1 MTTYAELT
9 TQILSYTETSTDVLT
24 STITDD
30 FIEHTENR
38 ILREADIDAFKSH
51 QYSALTS
58 SNPFLSLPGAS
69 GIGATPTSLAT
80 IRTVHIYPASGT
92 ATRDFLEQRDIS
104 FMNEYWPV
112 RTSTG
117 TPKYWSWWDEDTIY
131 VAPTPDAAYNIEI
144 GITRLPTR
152 LSSSNTTSWLGN
164 NAPIA
169 LLYGCLAEAFK
180 FLKGP
185 AEMLQLYEQ
194 SYQRA
199 IQELVIEQQGKHRRD
214 EYMHG
219 ELKIPGMQ
227 TQQKSIGG

>member
-51 QYSALTS
+51 QYSTLTAD
-58 SNPFLSLPGAS
+58 NPFLSLPGAS

-131 VAPTPDAAYNIEI
+131 VAPTPDAAYNIEL
-144 GITRLPTR
+144 GITRLPAR

-227 TQQKSIGG
+227 TQQKSTGG

>member
-9 TQILSYTETSTDVLT
+9 TQILNYTETSTDVLT

-38 ILREADIDAFKSH
+38 ILREADLDAFKSH
-51 QYSALTS
+51 QYSTLTAD
-58 SNPFLSLPGAS
+58 NPFLSLPGGS
-69 GIGATPTSLAT
+69 NPDPTSLAT

-92 ATRDFLEQRDIS
+92 ATRTFLEQRDIS

-112 RTSTG
+112 RTSTS
-117 TPKYWSWWDEDTIY
+117 TPKYWAWWDENSIY
-131 VAPTPDAAYNIEI
+131 LAPTPDSAYNIEV

-152 LSSSNTTSWLGN
+152 LSSSNATSWLGN
-164 NAPIA
+164 NAPVA
-169 LLYGCLAEAFK
+169 LLYGSLAEAFK

-199 IQELVIEQQGKHRRD
+199 IQELMIEQQGRHRRD

-219 ELKIPGMQ
+219 ELKVPGMQ
-227 TQQKSIGG
+227 TQQKSTGG

>member
-9 TQILSYTETSTDVLT
+9 TQILNYTETSSDVLT

-38 ILREADIDAFKSH
+38 ILREADLDAFKSH
-51 QYSALTS
+51 QYSTLTAD
-58 SNPFLSLPGAS
+58 NPFLSLPGGS
-69 GIGATPTSLAT
+69 NPDPTSLAT

-92 ATRDFLEQRDIS
+92 ATRTFLEQRDIS

-112 RTSTG
+112 RTSTS
-117 TPKYWSWWDEDTIY
+117 TPKYWAWWDENSIY
-131 VAPTPDAAYNIEI
+131 LAPTPDSAYNIEV

-152 LSSSNTTSWLGN
+152 LSSSNITSWLGN
-164 NAPIA
+164 NAPSA
-169 LLYGCLAEAFK
+169 LLYGSLAEAFK

-199 IQELVIEQQGKHRRD
+199 IQELMIEQQGRHRRD

-219 ELKIPGMQ
+219 ELKVPGMQ
-227 TQQKSIGG
+227 TQQKSTGG

>member
-9 TQILSYTETSTDVLT
+9 TQILSYTETSTDVLS

-51 QYSALTS
+51 QSATLTS

-69 GIGATPTSLAT
+69 GIGATPTTLAT

-112 RTSTG
+112 RATTG

-131 VAPTPDAAYNIEI
+131 VAPTPDAAYNVEI

-199 IQELVIEQQGKHRRD
+199 IQELIIEQQGRHRRD

-227 TQQKSIGG
+227 TQQKSTGG

>member
-9 TQILSYTETSTDVLT
+9 QQILDYTEVSTDVLT
-24 STITDD
+24 STRTDD

-38 ILREADIDAFKSH
+38 ILRDIDIDAFKSH
-51 QYSALTS
+51 QYSTLTT
-58 SNPFLSLPGAS
+58 SNPFLSLPGGS
-69 GIGATPTSLAT
+69 TPDPTSLAT
-80 IRTVHIYPASGT
+80 IRSVHIWPASGT
-92 ATRDFLEQRDIS
+92 ATRTFLEQRDIT

-117 TPKYWSWWDEDTIY
+117 TPKYWAWWDENTIY
-131 VAPTPDAAYNIEI
+131 VAPTPDAAYNVEV

-152 LSSSNTTSWLGN
+152 LSSSNATSWLGN
-164 NAPIA
+164 NAPVA

-199 IQELVIEQQGKHRRD
+199 IQELMIEQQGRHRRD

-219 ELKIPGMQ
+219 ALRTPLQ
-227 TQQKSIGG
+227 SHNP

>member
-9 TQILSYTETSTDVLT
+9 TQIIDYTETSTDVLT
-24 STITDD
+24 STRTDD

-38 ILREADIDAFKSH
+38 ILREADLDAFKSH
-51 QYSALTS
+51 QYTTVTAD
-58 SNPFLSLPGAS
+58 NPFVSLPGGS
-69 GIGATPTSLAT
+69 DPDPTSLAT

-117 TPKYWSWWDEDTIY
+117 TPKYWAWWDENTIY
-131 VAPTPDAAYNIEI
+131 LAPTPSSALYVEL

-164 NAPIA
+164 NAPVA

-199 IQELVIEQQGKHRRD
+199 IQELMIEQQGRHRRD

-219 ELKIPGMQ
+219 ALRTPLQ
-227 TQQKSIGG
+227 SHNP

>member
-9 TQILSYTETSTDVLT
+9 TQIINYTETSTDVLT

-38 ILREADIDAFKSH
+38 LLRDLDLDAFKSH
-51 QYSALTS
+51 QNSTLTADS
-58 SNPFLSLPGAS
+58 PFLSLPG
-69 GIGATPTSLAT
+69 GTTPEPTSLAT
-80 IRTVHIYPASGT
+80 IRTVHIWPASGT
-92 ATRDFLEQRDIS
+92 ATRTFLEQRDLS
-104 FMNEYWPV
+104 FMNEYWPD

-117 TPKYWSWWDEDTIY
+117 TPKYWAWWDENTIY
-131 VAPTPDAAYNIEI
+131 LAPTPDSAYNIEL

-164 NAPIA
+164 NAPVA

-199 IQELVIEQQGKHRRD
+199 IQELMIEQQGRHRRD

-219 ELKIPGMQ
+219 ALRTPLQ
-227 TQQKSIGG
+227 SHNP

>member
-131 VAPTPDAAYNIEI
+131 VAPTPDAAYNVEV
-144 GITRLPTR
+144 GITRLPAR
-152 LSSSNTTSWLGN
+152 LSSSNATSWLGN

>member
-9 TQILSYTETSTDVLT
+9 TQILNYTETSSDVLT

-38 ILREADIDAFKSH
+38 ILREADLDAFKSH
-51 QYSALTS
+51 QYSTVTAD
-58 SNPFLSLPGAS
+58 NAFVSLPGGS
-69 GIGATPTSLAT
+69 SPDPTSLAT

-92 ATRDFLEQRDIS
+92 ATRTFLEQRDIS

-112 RTSTG
+112 RTSTS
-117 TPKYWSWWDEDTIY
+117 TPKYWAWWDENSIY
-131 VAPTPDAAYNIEI
+131 LAPTPDSAYNIEV

-152 LSSSNTTSWLGN
+152 LSSSNATSWLGN
-164 NAPIA
+164 NAPVA
-169 LLYGCLAEAFK
+169 LLYGSLAEAFK

-199 IQELVIEQQGKHRRD
+199 IQELMIEQQGRHRRD

-227 TQQKSIGG
+227 TQQKSTGG

>member
-9 TQILSYTETSTDVLT
+9 TQILNYTETSTDVLT

-38 ILREADIDAFKSH
+38 LLRDLDLDAFKSH
-51 QYSALTS
+51 QYSTLTADTA
-58 SNPFLSLPGAS
+58 FLSLPG
-69 GIGATPTSLAT
+69 GTTPEPTSLAT
-80 IRTVHIYPASGT
+80 IRTVHIWPASGT
-92 ATRDFLEQRDIS
+92 ATRTFLEQRDLS

-117 TPKYWSWWDEDTIY
+117 TPKYWAWWDENTIY
-131 VAPTPDAAYNIEI
+131 LAPTPDSAYNVEL

-164 NAPIA
+164 NAPVA

-199 IQELVIEQQGKHRRD
+199 LQELVIEQQGRHRRD

-219 ELKIPGMQ
+219 ALRTPLQ
-227 TQQKSIGG
+227 SHNP

>member
-9 TQILSYTETSTDVLT
+9 TQILGYTETSTDVLT

-38 ILREADIDAFKSH
+38 ILREADLDAFKSH
-51 QYSALTS
+51 QYAALTS
-58 SNPFLSLPGAS
+58 DSPFLSLPGGS
-69 GIGATPTSLAT
+69 SPDPTSLAT
-80 IRTVHIYPASGT
+80 IRTVHIWPASGT
-92 ATRDFLEQRDIS
+92 ATRTFLEQRDIS

-112 RTSTG
+112 RTSTS
-117 TPKYWSWWDEDTIY
+117 TPKYWSWWDENSIY
-131 VAPTPDAAYNIEI
+131 LAPTPDAAYNVEV

-152 LSSSNTTSWLGN
+152 LSSSNTTTWLGN
-164 NAPIA
+164 NAPSA
-169 LLYGCLAEAFK
+169 LLYGSLAEAFK

-199 IQELVIEQQGKHRRD
+199 LQDLMMEQTGRHRRD

>member
-9 TQILSYTETSTDVLT
+9 QQILDYTEVSTDVLT
-24 STITDD
+24 STRTDD

-38 ILREADIDAFKSH
+38 ILREVDIDAFKSH
-51 QYSALTS
+51 QNTTLTS
-58 SNPFLSLPGAS
+58 SKPFLSLPGGS
-69 GIGATPTSLAT
+69 TSDPTSLAT
-80 IRTVHIYPASGT
+80 IRSVHIYPASGT
-92 ATRDFLEQRDIS
+92 ATRTFLEQRDIS
-104 FMNEYWPV
+104 FMNEYWPT

-117 TPKYWSWWDEDTIY
+117 TPKYWAWWDEDTIY
-131 VAPTPDAAYNIEI
+131 VAPTPDAAYNIEV

-185 AEMLQLYEQ
+185 AEID
-194 SYQRA
+194 R
-199 IQELVIEQQGKHRRD
+199 
-214 EYMHG
+214 
-219 ELKIPGMQ
+219 
-227 TQQKSIGG
+227 KSVV

>member
-9 TQILSYTETSTDVLT
+9 QQILDYTEVSTDVLT
-24 STITDD
+24 STRTND

-38 ILREADIDAFKSH
+38 LLRDLDLDAFKSH
-51 QYSALTS
+51 QNSTLTADS
-58 SNPFLSLPGAS
+58 PFLSLPG
-69 GIGATPTSLAT
+69 GTTPEPTSLAT
-80 IRTVHIYPASGT
+80 IRTVMIYAST
-92 ATRDFLEQRDIS
+92 SSARDFLEQRDIS
-104 FMNEYWPV
+104 FMNEYWPT

-117 TPKYWSWWDEDTIY
+117 TPKYWAWWDENTIY
-131 VAPTPDAAYNIEI
+131 LAPTPSSALYIEL

-164 NAPIA
+164 NAPVA

-199 IQELVIEQQGKHRRD
+199 VQELMIEQQGRHRRD

-219 ELKIPGMQ
+219 ALRTPLQ
-227 TQQKSIGG
+227 SHNP

>member
-38 ILREADIDAFKSH
+38 ILREADLDAFKSH
-51 QYSALTS
+51 QYSTLTAD
-58 SNPFLSLPGAS
+58 NPFLSLPGAS

-131 VAPTPDAAYNIEI
+131 VAPTPDAAYNVEV

-152 LSSSNTTSWLGN
+152 LSSSNATSWLGN

-227 TQQKSIGG
+227 TQQKSTGG

>member
-9 TQILSYTETSTDVLT
+9 QQILDYTEVSTDVLT
-24 STITDD
+24 STRTND

-38 ILREADIDAFKSH
+38 LLRDLDLDAFKSH
-51 QYSALTS
+51 QYSSLTADS
-58 SNPFLSLPGAS
+58 PFLSLPG
-69 GIGATPTSLAT
+69 GTTPEPTSLAT
-80 IRTVHIYPASGT
+80 IRTVMVYAST
-92 ATRDFLEQRDIS
+92 SSARDFLEQRDVS
-104 FMNEYWPV
+104 FMNEYWPT
-112 RTSTG
+112 RTDTG
-117 TPKYWSWWDEDTIY
+117 TPKYWSWWDENTIY
-131 VAPTPDAAYNIEI
+131 LAPTPSSALYIEL

-152 LSSSNTTSWLGN
+152 LSSTNTTSWLGN
-164 NAPIA
+164 NAPIV

-199 IQELVIEQQGKHRRD
+199 LQELMIEQQGRHRRD

-227 TQQKSIGG
+227 TQQKSTGG

>member
-9 TQILSYTETSTDVLT
+9 TQILDYTETSTDVLT
-24 STITDD
+24 STRTDD

-38 ILREADIDAFKSH
+38 ILREADLDAFKSH
-51 QYSALTS
+51 QYAAVTAD
-58 SNPFLSLPGAS
+58 NAFLSLPGGS
-69 GIGATPTSLAT
+69 SPDPTSLAT

-92 ATRDFLEQRDIS
+92 ATRTFLEQRDIS

-112 RTSTG
+112 RTSTS
-117 TPKYWSWWDEDTIY
+117 TPKYWAWWDENSIY
-131 VAPTPDAAYNIEI
+131 LAPTPDAAYNVEV

-199 IQELVIEQQGKHRRD
+199 IQELMIEQQGRHRRD

-219 ELKIPGMQ
+219 ALRTPLQ
-227 TQQKSIGG
+227 SHNP

>member
-9 TQILSYTETSTDVLT
+9 TQILNYTETSTDVLT

-38 ILREADIDAFKSH
+38 ILREADLDAFKSH
-51 QYSALTS
+51 QYTTVTAD
-58 SNPFLSLPGAS
+58 NPFVSLPGGS
-69 GIGATPTSLAT
+69 SPDPTSLST

-92 ATRDFLEQRDIS
+92 ATRTFLEQRDIS

-112 RTSTG
+112 RTSTS
-117 TPKYWSWWDEDTIY
+117 TPKYWAWWDENSIY
-131 VAPTPDAAYNIEI
+131 LAPTPDAAYNIEV

-164 NAPIA
+164 NAPSA
-169 LLYGCLAEAFK
+169 LLYGSLAEAFK

-199 IQELVIEQQGKHRRD
+199 IQELMIEQQGRHRRD

-219 ELKIPGMQ
+219 ELKVPGMQ
-227 TQQKSIGG
+227 TQQKSTGG

>member
-9 TQILSYTETSTDVLT
+9 QQILDYTEVSTDVLT
-24 STITDD
+24 STRTDD

-38 ILREADIDAFKSH
+38 LLRDLDLDAFKSH
-51 QYSALTS
+51 QYSTLTADS
-58 SNPFLSLPGAS
+58 PFLSLPG
-69 GIGATPTSLAT
+69 GTTPEPTSLAT
-80 IRTVHIYPASGT
+80 IRTVMVYAST
-92 ATRDFLEQRDIS
+92 SSARDFLEQRDVS
-104 FMNEYWPV
+104 FMNEYWPI

-117 TPKYWSWWDEDTIY
+117 TPKYWAWWDENTFY
-131 VAPTPDAAYNIEI
+131 LAPTPSSALYVEL

-164 NAPIA
+164 NAPVA

-199 IQELVIEQQGKHRRD
+199 IQELMIEQQGRHRRD
-214 EYMHG
+214 EYLHG
-219 ELKIPGMQ
+219 ALRTPLQ
-227 TQQKSIGG
+227 SHNP

>member
-9 TQILSYTETSTDVLT
+9 QQILDYTETSTDVLT
-24 STITDD
+24 STRTDD

-38 ILREADIDAFKSH
+38 ILRDVDLDAFKSH
-51 QYSALTS
+51 QYSTLTAD
-58 SNPFLSLPGAS
+58 NPFLSLPGGSAP
-69 GIGATPTSLAT
+69 TPTSLAT

-92 ATRDFLEQRDIS
+92 ATRTFLEQRDIS

-117 TPKYWSWWDEDTIY
+117 TPKYWAWWDENSIY
-131 VAPTPDAAYNIEI
+131 LAPTPDSAYNIEV

-152 LSSSNTTSWLGN
+152 LSSSNATSWLGN
-164 NAPIA
+164 NAPVA

-199 IQELVIEQQGKHRRD
+199 IQELMIEQQGRHRRD

-219 ELKIPGMQ
+219 ELKVPGMQ
-227 TQQKSIGG
+227 TQQKSTGG

>member
-9 TQILSYTETSTDVLT
+9 TQILNYTETSTDVLT

-38 ILREADIDAFKSH
+38 ILREADLDAFKSH
-51 QYSALTS
+51 QYSTLTAD
-58 SNPFLSLPGAS
+58 NPFLSLPGGS
-69 GIGATPTSLAT
+69 NPDPTSLAT
-80 IRTVHIYPASGT
+80 VRTVHIYPASGT
-92 ATRDFLEQRDIS
+92 ATRTFLEQRDIS

-112 RTSTG
+112 RTSTS
-117 TPKYWSWWDEDTIY
+117 TPKYWAWWDENSIY
-131 VAPTPDAAYNIEI
+131 LAPTPDSAYNIEV

-152 LSSSNTTSWLGN
+152 LSSSNITSWLGN
-164 NAPIA
+164 NAPSA
-169 LLYGCLAEAFK
+169 LLYGSLAEAFK

-199 IQELVIEQQGKHRRD
+199 IQELMIEQQGRHRRD

-219 ELKIPGMQ
+219 ALRTPLQ
-227 TQQKSIGG
+227 SHNP

>member
-51 QYSALTS
+51 QYSTLTS

-131 VAPTPDAAYNIEI
+131 VAPTPDAAYNVEV
-144 GITRLPTR
+144 GITRLPAR
-152 LSSSNTTSWLGN
+152 LSSSNATSWLGN

-219 ELKIPGMQ
+219 EQKIPGMQ
-227 TQQKSIGG
+227 TQQKSTGG

>member
-1 MTTYAELT
+1 MH
-9 TQILSYTETSTDVLT
+9 T

-30 FIEHTENR
+30 FIEHTANR
-38 ILREADIDAFKSH
+38 ILREADLDAFKSH
-51 QYSALTS
+51 QYAALTS
-58 SNPFLSLPGAS
+58 DSPFLSLPGGS
-69 GIGATPTSLAT
+69 SPDPTSLAT

-92 ATRDFLEQRDIS
+92 ATRTFLEQRDIS

-112 RTSTG
+112 RTSTS
-117 TPKYWSWWDEDTIY
+117 TPKYWAWWDENSIY
-131 VAPTPDAAYNIEI
+131 LAPTPDSAYNIEV

-164 NAPIA
+164 NAPSA
-169 LLYGCLAEAFK
+169 LLYGSLAEAFK

-199 IQELVIEQQGKHRRD
+199 IQELMIEQQGRHRRD

-219 ELKIPGMQ
+219 ELKVPGMQ
-227 TQQKSIGG
+227 TQQKSAGG

>member
-9 TQILSYTETSTDVLT
+9 QQILDYTEVSTDVLT
-24 STITDD
+24 STRTDD

-38 ILREADIDAFKSH
+38 ILRDIDIDAFKSH
-51 QYSALTS
+51 QYSTLTT
-58 SNPFLSLPGAS
+58 SNPFLSLPGGS
-69 GIGATPTSLAT
+69 TPDPTSLAT
-80 IRTVHIYPASGT
+80 IRSVHIWPASGT
-92 ATRDFLEQRDIS
+92 ATRTFLEQRDVS

-117 TPKYWSWWDEDTIY
+117 TPKYWAWWDENTIY
-131 VAPTPDAAYNIEI
+131 VAPTPDAAYNVEV

-152 LSSSNTTSWLGN
+152 LSSSNATSWLGN

-219 ELKIPGMQ
+219 ELKVPGMQ
-227 TQQKSIGG
+227 TQQKSTGG

>member
-9 TQILSYTETSTDVLT
+9 QQILDYTETSTDVLT
-24 STITDD
+24 STRTDD

-38 ILREADIDAFKSH
+38 ILRDVDLDAFKSH
-51 QYSALTS
+51 QYSTLTAD
-58 SNPFLSLPGAS
+58 NPFLSLPGGS
-69 GIGATPTSLAT
+69 TPTPTSLAT

-92 ATRDFLEQRDIS
+92 ATRTFLEQRDIS

-112 RTSTG
+112 RTSTS
-117 TPKYWSWWDEDTIY
+117 TPKYWSWWDHNSLY
-131 VAPTPDAAYNIEI
+131 VAPTPDVAYNVEV

-164 NAPIA
+164 NAPVA
-169 LLYGCLAEAFK
+169 LLYGSLAEAFK

-199 IQELVIEQQGKHRRD
+199 VQELMIEQQGRHRRD

-219 ELKIPGMQ
+219 ELKVPGMQ
-227 TQQKSIGG
+227 TQQKSTGG

>member
-9 TQILSYTETSTDVLT
+9 TQILDYTETSTDVLT
-24 STITDD
+24 STRTDD

-38 ILREADIDAFKSH
+38 ILREADLDAFKSH
-51 QYSALTS
+51 QYAALTADS
-58 SNPFLSLPGAS
+58 PFLSLPGGS
-69 GIGATPTSLAT
+69 NPDPTSLAT
-80 IRTVHIYPASGT
+80 IRTVHIWPASGT
-92 ATRDFLEQRDIS
+92 ATRTFLEQRDIS

-112 RTSTG
+112 RTSTS
-117 TPKYWSWWDEDTIY
+117 TPKYWSWWDENSIY
-131 VAPTPDAAYNIEI
+131 LAPTPDAAYNVEV

-152 LSSSNTTSWLGN
+152 LSSSNTTTWLGN
-164 NAPIA
+164 NAPSA
-169 LLYGCLAEAFK
+169 LLYGSLAEAFK

-199 IQELVIEQQGKHRRD
+199 IQELMIEQQGRHRRD

-219 ELKIPGMQ
+219 ELKVPGMQ

>member
-38 ILREADIDAFKSH
+38 ILREADLDAFKSH
-51 QYSALTS
+51 QYSTLTAD
-58 SNPFLSLPGAS
+58 NAFLSLPGGSAP
-69 GIGATPTSLAT
+69 TPTSLAT

-112 RTSTG
+112 RTSTS
-117 TPKYWSWWDEDTIY
+117 TPKYWAWWDEDTIY

-152 LSSSNTTSWLGN
+152 LSGSNATSWLGN

-227 TQQKSIGG
+227 TQQKSTGG

>member
-38 ILREADIDAFKSH
+38 ILREADLDAFKSH
-51 QYSALTS
+51 QYSTLTAD
-58 SNPFLSLPGAS
+58 NPFLSLPGGS
-69 GIGATPTSLAT
+69 NPDPTSLAT

-92 ATRDFLEQRDIS
+92 ATRTFLEQRDIS

-112 RTSTG
+112 RTSTS
-117 TPKYWSWWDEDTIY
+117 TPKYWAWWDENSIY
-131 VAPTPDAAYNIEI
+131 LAPTPDSAYNIEV

-152 LSSSNTTSWLGN
+152 LSSSNATSWLGN

-227 TQQKSIGG
+227 TQQKSTGG